1 MPLGLTPAVLSL
13 SLDHRLRAVPAQQAA
28 PCAVWH
34 PMQDVEDAS
43 TSTSTSTSMS
53 TSTTSTSTSR
63 IVVSMPEPL
72 LPAPQRSA
80 CCHRSQLAAG
90 HARSFG
96 LRLVRL
102 LSAQLA
108 VVLHCL
114 ADWLDGGRVLCKL
127 TKTDFFRWTR
137 GQGQLGSCGTL
148 AGQVGK
154 AAVECFRWWS
164 CTRSRL
170 LVAYTAVLRDALKC
184 TPRS

>member
-1 MPLGLTPAVLSL
+1 MSVLGLFVLRGLLVTLAVRQPFVVMNGPSSSRVAMNVDNTVSAGQAAQAAQRRGQSTRAIPRLHATRTHARRALSL

-43 TSTSTSTSMS
+43 TSTS

-90 HARSFG
+90 HARSFW
-96 LRLVRL
+96 
-102 LSAQLA
+102 AEACAA
-108 VVLHCL
+108 VVSTV
-114 ADWLDGGRVLCKL
+114 GGRV
-127 TKTDFFRWTR
+127 
-137 GQGQLGSCGTL
+137 
-148 AGQVGK
+148 
-154 AAVECFRWWS
+154 
-164 CTRSRL
+164 
-170 LVAYTAVLRDALKC
+170 ALPC
-184 TPRS
+184 